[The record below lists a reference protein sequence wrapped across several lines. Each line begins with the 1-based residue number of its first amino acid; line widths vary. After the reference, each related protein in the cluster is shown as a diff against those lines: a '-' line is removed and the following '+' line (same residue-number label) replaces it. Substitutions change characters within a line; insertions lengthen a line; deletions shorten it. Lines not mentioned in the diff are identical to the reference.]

1 MGYHS
6 IKWTTTAR
14 AMESDAKR
22 TMAAAGDLSAR
33 RANPTPSTVGQR
45 NSALKSATHRVIR
58 ECDTKLKQ
66 TMTVLKY

>member
-22 TMAAAGDLSAR
+22 TMAATGDLSAR
-33 RANPTPSTVGQR
+33 WAHATPPTAGQR
-45 NSALKSATHRVIR
+45 NSALKSATHKVMR
-58 ECDTKLKQ
+58 ECDTKLIQ
-66 TMTVLKY
+66 TKTVPNY